1 MTLPL
6 VATCSKTT
14 MYLGWS
20 LTLQHPCTTISS
32 PHLHPHNLCCLPAA
46 TLRVYGS
53 TTRSVTWSLLVFWW
67 KSSVS
72 DTSLTCDRP
81 LAADASK
88 YLFPVHHVDDHG
100 GLRITP
106 GRSRCWVKA
115 HLLNTHTHTY
125 NLFMIRLHINEDN
138 RMLVVWPSSAL
149 PLEVSPWGL
158 VWPCS
163 RAWVHSRGGKSP
175 RFECGRESNSSCRVL
190 S

>member
-72 DTSLTCDRP
+72 DTSLTGWRFKVSVSC
-81 LAADASK
+81 
-88 YLFPVHHVDDHG
+88 
-100 GLRITP
+100 TP
-106 GRSRCWVKA
+106 RGRSRWPQNNSGKVT
-115 HLLNTHTHTY
+115 LLSEGTLIEHTHTHTY
-125 NLFMIRLHINEDN
+125 NLFMIRLHINEDY
-138 RMLVVWPSSAL
+138 RMLVVWPSPAL

-175 RFECGRESNSSCRVL
+175 RFECGRESNSSRRVL